1 MSANIL
7 SQSASISVL
16 DYRCDAGPSDRPFT
30 ESYQCHSVSF
40 VRRGSFGLR
49 YRDTEH
55 ELVAGAVMIGHT
67 GDEYCCVHDHHVC
80 GDECLSFQLAPE
92 LVPELGVPEATWRR
106 GALPPLAALMVLGEL
121 GQAAADGRSGIGLD
135 EAALLFVRRFA
146 TLVGGRLEQ
155 GTPGSPPHKRHRAVD
170 AAMWIAANSRE
181 EIDLDT
187 GAAQAGLSPFHFLRL
202 FKRTLGV
209 TPHQYLLRCR
219 LREAARMLGEG
230 NGVTDTAYEAGFND
244 LSNFVRTFHRA
255 SGISPGQFQRTLRR
269 DRNFFQ
275 ARIESSV
282 L

>member
-1 MSANIL
+1 MSVSIL
-7 SQSASISVL
+7 SQSAAITVL
-16 DYRCDAGPSDRPFT
+16 DYRCEAGPSDRPFT
-30 ESYQCHSVSF
+30 ESYQQHSVSL

-49 YRDTEH
+49 YRDTMH

-67 GDEYCCVHDHHVC
+67 GDEYSCVHDHHVC
-80 GDECLSFQLAPE
+80 GDECLSFQLGPE
-92 LVPELGVPEATWRR
+92 LVLELGLPDTAWRS

-121 GQAAADGRSGIGLD
+121 GQAAVDGRSGIGLD

-146 TLVGGRLEQ
+146 SLAGGHLER
-155 GTPGSPPHKRHRAVD
+155 GSPGAAPHHRHRAVD
-170 AAMWIAANSRE
+170 AAMWIAANARH

-230 NGVTDTAYEAGFND
+230 NGVTDTAYEVGFND

-255 SGISPGQFQRTLRR
+255 SGVSPGQFQRAVRR
-269 DRNFFQ
+269 DRNFLQ
-275 ARIESSV
+275 ARIASSV

>member
-1 MSANIL
+1 MSVAIL
-7 SQSASISVL
+7 SQSASITVL
-16 DYRCDAGPSDRPFT
+16 DYRCAASPSDQPFT
-30 ESYQCHSVSF
+30 ECYQQHSVSF

-49 YRDTEH
+49 YRETLHD
-55 ELVAGAVMIGHT
+55 LVAGAVMIGHA

-92 LVPELGVPEATWRR
+92 FVAELGLPEAQWRS

-121 GQAAADGRSGIGLD
+121 GQAAADGRTGVGLD

-146 TLVGGRLEQ
+146 ALAGGDLKQ
-155 GTPGSPPHKRHRAVD
+155 ASPGSPPDRRRAVD
-170 AAMWIAANSRE
+170 AAMWIAANARD
-181 EIDLDT
+181 EIDLDK

-244 LSNFVRTFHRA
+244 LSNFIRTFHRA
-255 SGISPGQFQRTLRR
+255 SGVSPGQFQRSLRR
-269 DRNFFQ
+269 DRNFLQ
-275 ARIESSV
+275 ARIETSV